1 MHEDLAESRFAGKRE
16 EAFVEWRRTP
26 AWLNQRVPFL
36 PRPFR
41 RESSGSATNRSH
53 ESAKRIDIPLR
64 PTEVD
69 CLKTHHGI
77 ARIHCA

>member
-36 PRPFR
+36 P
-41 RESSGSATNRSH
+41 
-53 ESAKRIDIPLR
+53 
-64 PTEVD
+64 
-69 CLKTHHGI
+69 
-77 ARIHCA
+77 